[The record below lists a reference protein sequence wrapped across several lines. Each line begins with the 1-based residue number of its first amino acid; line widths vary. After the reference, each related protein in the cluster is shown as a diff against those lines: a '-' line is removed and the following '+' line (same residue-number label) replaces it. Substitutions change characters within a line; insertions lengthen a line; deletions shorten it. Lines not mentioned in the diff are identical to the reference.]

1 MTETRPN
8 APEGARY
15 ARAQRVFEA
24 MIGGAGVEAISAQE
38 KLTQKRV
45 EAIVREALGR
55 RWVLSLAEFARLQ
68 IARLEALSV
77 QALKRARA
85 GELKAIDRALKILD
99 RLDRYHGFDRA
110 SPALEQYGDEERD
123 RLHNKINTIAAR
135 LKDLKEDA
143 AAE

>member
-68 IARLEALSV
+68 IARLDALSV
-77 QALKRARA
+77 QALKRAQA

-110 SPALEQYGDEERD
+110 SPALEQYGEEERD

-135 LKDLKEDA
+135 LKELKEDA